1 MRAAGRD
8 RQTNLESG
16 VLVKLP
22 GPAKKRYLDQRAS
35 EQPRMIQVATLCSP
49 PKQSPVH
56 RPRESVHT
64 RDDLRRSVCCLQY
77 STGSQGVKTPDQLES
92 HYFEGLL
99 SVALGICWAPEGMFL
114 SCFRVRHKIPGQH
127 RRYPVVLLAFS
138 PEDDRPMRQ
147 ATRQLAAIGLSA
159 AQIRQL
165 QLGLHR
171 PTDADCQELIRCP
184 RGNHPART

>member
-1 MRAAGRD
+1 MHSSSVSAMRAAGRD

-99 SVALGICWAPEGMFL
+99 SVALGICWAPEGCSSRAFEFGTKFL
-114 SCFRVRHKIPGQH
+114 ASTGVTLWCSWRFLLKTI
-127 RRYPVVLLAFS
+127 VL
-138 PEDDRPMRQ
+138 
-147 ATRQLAAIGLSA
+147 
-159 AQIRQL
+159 
-165 QLGLHR
+165 
-171 PTDADCQELIRCP
+171 
-184 RGNHPART
+184 